1 MPSWNHGST
10 ESPIGGVLMYDETLA
25 ATGVGGIVIGSVFV
39 DIWWVALIGI
49 GLMAAG
55 VVAARLF
62 RRRADTNR

>member
-1 MPSWNHGST
+1 MPSVEPRFDREPDW
-10 ESPIGGVLMYDETLA
+10 GVLMYDETLA